1 MQAIEM
7 ICAFIAAAVF
17 VGVVATSYLLARIN
31 EGITRIASACEE
43 DSGICDADEVPAPKR
58 RSSLQVG
65 IRKHN

>member
-17 VGVVATSYLLARIN
+17 VGVVATSWLLARIN
-31 EGITRIASACEE
+31 EGIARIASACEE
-43 DSGICDADEVPAPKR
+43 DAGLDDQDEMPAPKR